1 MKTITIPTN
10 YDPFRV
16 TVNGKEYV
24 YAGGST
30 VSVPDDVADVIENII
45 KPEYEPY
52 DDIETQLS
60 KKLSLSGGTMSGGI
74 NMGKNNIIGVG
85 LLRCGASAEAQAINC
100 SNKRILGVGNPS
112 SATDAA
118 NKKYV
123 DDSIAA
129 ALIVDTDDE
138 VE

>member
-24 YAGGST
+24 YQGGAT
-30 VSVPDDVADVIENII
+30 VSVPDDVADVIENMIQ
-45 KPEYEPY
+45 PEYEPHSDFVTEADMKAY
-52 DDIETQLS
+52 ISGEGFEET
-60 KKLSLSGGTMSGGI
+60 
-74 NMGKNNIIGVG
+74 
-85 LLRCGASAEAQAINC
+85 
-100 SNKRILGVGNPS
+100 SNKVTSI
-112 SATDAA
+112 SATPSDTKYPSEKAVSDA
-118 NKKYV
+118 
-123 DDSIAA
+123 ITA